1 MTLPLFNPDDLPEP
15 PSPAQ
20 AAQSMPAG
28 RPRLRVPIRDQIE
41 MRWQSLEDLLE
52 ADHSVRTIWA
62 AVCALDLKSWLGEIK
77 AVEGHVGRD
86 ATDPRL
92 LVALWIFA
100 TLKGIGSAREVARL
114 CAECLPYQWL
124 CGGVS
129 VNYHMLS
136 DFRSQG
142 GSKWDELLTNIVATL
157 LDAGLVKMDRVAQ
170 DGMKVRAS
178 AGESSFHRRGTLEK
192 SLEEARQQVE
202 ALKRLAEED
211 GAELTRRQRAAR
223 ERAARE
229 RQERIEEAIRQC
241 EELQQQ
247 REASAKQSGRKV
259 NEARA
264 STTDPVARNMKFPD
278 GGSRPGY
285 NFQFATDTA
294 SGVIGGV
301 EVTNDVN
308 DCGQLPPM
316 LGQFEERYERVP
328 NEALIDGGFV
338 TKEAIEQADAVGC
351 TVYGPVKNEKKQES
365 EGKDPHAR
373 KKGDS
378 DATAAWRERMGTE
391 EAKQIYRLRAQ
402 TAEWVNAQC
411 RNRGLWRMPV
421 RGLQRCRNIA
431 LLFAITHN
439 LVVAGKLRSVRLRRR
454 TEGKSAENSQ
464 NRKIYS
470 R

>member
-1 MTLPLFNPDDLPEP
+1 
-15 PSPAQ
+15 
-20 AAQSMPAG
+20 MPAG

-41 MRWQSLEDLLE
+41 MRRQSLEDLLE

-211 GAELTRRQRAAR
+211 GAELMRRQRAAR
-223 ERAARE
+223 SVPHASGRSESKKRYVSAKSCDSGAKPRRSRAA
-229 RQERIEEAIRQC
+229 
-241 EELQQQ
+241 
-247 REASAKQSGRKV
+247 
-259 NEARA
+259 AR
-264 STTDPVARNMKFPD
+264 
-278 GGSRPGY
+278 
-285 NFQFATDTA
+285 
-294 SGVIGGV
+294 
-301 EVTNDVN
+301 
-308 DCGQLPPM
+308 
-316 LGQFEERYERVP
+316 
-328 NEALIDGGFV
+328 
-338 TKEAIEQADAVGC
+338 
-351 TVYGPVKNEKKQES
+351 
-365 EGKDPHAR
+365 
-373 KKGDS
+373 
-378 DATAAWRERMGTE
+378 
-391 EAKQIYRLRAQ
+391 
-402 TAEWVNAQC
+402 
-411 RNRGLWRMPV
+411 
-421 RGLQRCRNIA
+421 
-431 LLFAITHN
+431 
-439 LVVAGKLRSVRLRRR
+439 
-454 TEGKSAENSQ
+454 
-464 NRKIYS
+464 
-470 R
+470 

>member
-1 MTLPLFNPDDLPEP
+1 MSVMTLPLFNPDDLPEP

-20 AAQSMPAG
+20 AAQSMAPG
-28 RPRLRVPIRDQIE
+28 KPRLRVPIRDQIE
-41 MRWQSLEDLLE
+41 MRWESLNDLLE
-52 ADHSVRTIWA
+52 ADHPVRIIWA
-62 AVCALDLKSWLGEIK
+62 AVCTLDLKSWLGEIK

-92 LVALWIFA
+92 LVALWVFA
-100 TLKGIGSAREVARL
+100 TMKGIGSARELARL
-114 CAECLPYQWL
+114 CEECLPYQWL

-142 GSKWDELLTNIVATL
+142 GQNWDGLLTNIVATL

-202 ALKRLAEED
+202 ALKQLAEED

-229 RQERIEEAIRQC
+229 RQERIEKAMRQC
-241 EELQQQ
+241 DELQQQ
-247 REASAKQSGRKV
+247 REAGAKQSGRKV

-264 STTDPVARNMKFPD
+264 STTDPTARNMKFAD
-278 GGSRPGY
+278 GGYRPGY
-285 NFQFATDTA
+285 NIEFATDTA
-294 SGVIGGV
+294 SGVIEGV
-301 EVTNDVN
+301 EVTNAGN
-308 DCGQLPPM
+308 DTEELPPM
-316 LGQFEERYERVP
+316 LDQFKDRYERVP
-328 NEALIDGGFV
+328 NDALVDGGFV
-338 TKEAIEQADAVGC
+338 TKGAIDHAADLGC
-351 TVYGPVKNEKKQES
+351 TVYAPVKNEEKQKG

-421 RGLQRCRNIA
+421 RGQPRCRIIA

-439 LVVAGKLRSVRLRRR
+439 LIVAARLR
-454 TEGKSAENSQ
+454 TAAG
-464 NRKIYS
+464 
-470 R
+470 

>member
-20 AAQSMPAG
+20 AAQSMPPG
-28 RPRLRVPIRDQIE
+28 KPRLRVPVRDQIE
-41 MRWQSLEDLLE
+41 MRWESLDELLE
-52 ADHSVRTIWA
+52 ADHPVRIIWA
-62 AVCALDLKSWLGEIK
+62 AVCTLDLKSWLGEIK

-92 LVALWIFA
+92 LVALWVFA
-100 TLKGIGSAREVARL
+100 TMKGIGSARELARL

-142 GSKWDELLTNIVATL
+142 GQNWDGLLTNIVATL
-157 LDAGLVKMDRVAQ
+157 LDADLVKMDRVAQ

-202 ALKRLAEED
+202 ALKQLAEED

-229 RQERIEEAIRQC
+229 RQQRIEEAMRQC
-241 EELQQQ
+241 DELQKQ

-264 STTDPVARNMKFPD
+264 STTDPVARKMKFPD
-278 GGSRPGY
+278 GGCRPGY
-285 NFQFATDTA
+285 NIEFATDTA
-294 SGVIGGV
+294 SGVIEGV
-301 EVTNDVN
+301 EVTNAGN
-308 DCGQLPPM
+308 DGEELPPM
-316 LGQFEERYERVP
+316 LDQFDERYERVP
-328 NEALIDGGFV
+328 NEALVDGGFA
-338 TKEAIEQADAVGC
+338 TKNAIDHAADRGC
-351 TVYGPVKNEKKQES
+351 TVYAPVKDEEKQKG

-373 KKGDS
+373 KPWDS

-421 RGLQRCRNIA
+421 RGQPRCRIIA

-439 LVVAGKLRSVRLRRR
+439 LIVAARLR
-454 TEGKSAENSQ
+454 TAAG
-464 NRKIYS
+464 
-470 R
+470 